1 MLPLIPFIYSNYLII
16 KKYIAHAHVQSGLV
30 NLKRNRPIFNYSLT
44 LSNVQQADKQTN
56 QIATCTTVSIQKPSK

>member
-1 MLPLIPFIYSNYLII
+1 M
-16 KKYIAHAHVQSGLV
+16 SGLV